1 MSRSTSFCNFCSIRS
16 NVIKCSLSMIRAIR
30 LFGLIEKATL
40 IMYGTLETNQTDE
53 QPNAQQISHNTAGNQ
68 KKCQEDGSCHL
79 LLLDEEKGGD
89 CQRNGQCGYEQEHGD
104 AANTLQFP
112 VLLALVRRGFERS
125 EETHSE
131 GAVMFFKNIIFNNK
145 KNLRPQ

>member
-1 MSRSTSFCNFCSIRS
+1 
-16 NVIKCSLSMIRAIR
+16 
-30 LFGLIEKATL
+30 
-40 IMYGTLETNQTDE
+40 MYGTTGTNQTDE
-53 QPNAQQISHNTAGNQ
+53 QPNAQQIGHNTAGNQ

-79 LLLDEEKGGD
+79 LLLDEEKGSD

-112 VLLALVRRGFERS
+112 VLLALVRRGFERR